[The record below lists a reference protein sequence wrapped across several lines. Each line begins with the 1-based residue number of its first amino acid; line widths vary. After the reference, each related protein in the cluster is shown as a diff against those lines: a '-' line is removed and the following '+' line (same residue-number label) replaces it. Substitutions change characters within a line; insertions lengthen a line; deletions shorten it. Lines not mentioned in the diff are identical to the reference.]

1 MNHDVESY
9 YPALSFERQDDVSM
23 RPVTF
28 ANKARC
34 QYGITV
40 KHELL
45 SHPLTGN
52 TVVTT
57 TVYHYIEL
65 CTIYPINDGFN
76 GCIEVNPDAYIL
88 KSTRLA
94 LKRFLLLYF
103 TPLQVATAI
112 NWCGLGRIWCFNKYR
127 R

>member
-1 MNHDVESY
+1 MNNDVIFY
-9 YPALSFERQDDVSM
+9 NPAPLFERKDTISV

-28 ANKARC
+28 ITQARYR
-34 QYGITV
+34 YGIIV

-52 TVVTT
+52 TVVVTT
-57 TVYHYIEL
+57 AYNYIEL

-103 TPLQVATAI
+103 TPLQVVTAI
-112 NWCGLGRIWCFNKYR
+112 NWCRLGRIWCFNKYR